1 VCSRF
6 VGVVFSSWYPHRRK
20 EEKTRPRPSE
30 HQRRAEGNTHA
41 LCRPS
46 HHALHQQGCG
56 CKVRLSRGSR
66 GCAMLAVIL
75 KCHGGLGSTPCPFC
89 VSFHAFL
96 LRPFNAVA
104 RANCSCTPSCRSL
117 ADARGFRGLRRGRG
131 DWDGVGPIG
140 MYCTLAPPP
149 SAAARS
155 HFLSPKPC
163 ATTTCKRVTVRT
175 SEASKK
181 TRPPLPPRPPR
192 PLPPSC
198 HGLPTSHHL
207 TLLVRVSLLL
217 AGRVRDSHVAA
228 GVCGVQVSAA
238 EGHVCLN

>member
-1 VCSRF
+1 LVPTSQEGRE
-6 VGVVFSSWYPHRRK
+6 SK
-20 EEKTRPRPSE
+20 AEKGEPSE

-46 HHALHQQGCG
+46 RHALHQQGCG

-66 GCAMLAVIL
+66 GHAMLAVIL
-75 KCHGGLGSTPCPFC
+75 KCHSGLGATPCPFC

-104 RANCSCTPSCRSL
+104 RANCSCTPSRRSL

-131 DWDGVGPIG
+131 DWHGVGPIG
-140 MYCTLAPPP
+140 MSCTLAPPP
-149 SAAARS
+149 PPRA
-155 HFLSPKPC
+155 HIFLSPKHC
-163 ATTTCKRVTVRT
+163 ADDDVQKSNCT
-175 SEASKK
+175 SEAAKK
-181 TRPPLPPRPPR
+181 TRPPLPPRPPC
-192 PLPPSC
+192 PLPPSR

-207 TLLVRVSLLL
+207 TLLLRVSLLL
-217 AGRVRDSHVAA
+217 AGRVRDSPVAA

-238 EGHVCLN
+238 ERYVCLN